1 MPGAERELAEIHRN
15 EWGYVVATLIRILG
29 DFELAEE
36 LAQEAFTA
44 AVEQWPPIPANP
56 TAWLIQTAR
65 HKAVDAA
72 RRRETLRQKT
82 EDLAIIEP
90 TLVEQPA
97 LGELPDDRLTL
108 IFTCC
113 HPALELEARVALTLR
128 TLCGLTT
135 EEIASAFLVPLA
147 TMAQRLVRAKGKIRA
162 ARIPYRV
169 PSGDQIFER
178 IAAVHAVI
186 YLVFNEGY
194 FAARGDSL
202 VRRDLCADAIQLA
215 RMLKGL
221 LEPENSPPELDG
233 LLALMLLQ
241 DSRSAARSTADGSL
255 VLLEDQDRTRWNREQ
270 ITEGLALVEAALRAG
285 AGPYSL
291 QAAIAALHA
300 RAESYVDTDW
310 SQIARLYDILMRF
323 DASPVVALNRAVAV
337 AMAEGPESALPLV
350 DALSDP
356 LAGYCL
362 LHATR
367 ADLFRRLDRREDA
380 AAEYRRALALECNQA
395 ERRVLEARLREVSS

>member
-1 MPGAERELAEIHRN
+1 MPGAERELGEIHRR
-15 EWGYVVATLIRILG
+15 EWGYVVATLIRLLG

-36 LAQEAFTA
+36 LAQEAFA
-44 AVEQWPPIPANP
+44 AALEQWPPVPANP

-65 HKAVDAA
+65 HKAVDAV

-82 EDLAIIEP
+82 EDLALLGPSLI
-90 TLVEQPA
+90 EQPE
-97 LGELPDDRLTL
+97 LGELPDDRLRL

-113 HPALELEARVALTLR
+113 HPALDLEARVALTLR

-162 ARIPYRV
+162 ARIPYRI
-169 PSGDQIFER
+169 PSGDQVLER
-178 IAAVHAVI
+178 LAAVHTVI

-202 VRRDLCADAIQLA
+202 VRRELCADAIQLA
-215 RMLKGL
+215 RMLKAL
-221 LEPENSPPELDG
+221 LESQSPAELDG
-233 LLALMLLQ
+233 LLALMLLH
-241 DSRSAARSTADGSL
+241 DSRSRARLTADGDL
-255 VLLEDQDRTRWNREQ
+255 VLLEHQDRSRWNGVQ
-270 ITEGLALVEAALRAG
+270 IAEGLTLVEAALRRG
-285 AGPYSL
+285 TGPYSV

-300 RAESYVDTDW
+300 QAASYEATDW
-310 SQIARLYDILMRF
+310 AQIAELYDILTRF

-337 AMAEGPESALPLV
+337 SMAEGPASALPLV
-350 DALSDP
+350 DALSEP

-367 ADLFRRLDRREDA
+367 ADLFRRLERREDA

-395 ERRVLEARLREVSS
+395 ERRVLEGRLREVSG

>member
-15 EWGYVVATLIRILG
+15 EWGYVVATLIRIVG

-36 LAQEAFTA
+36 FAQEAFTA

-72 RRRETLRQKT
+72 RRRDTLRQKT
-82 EDLAIIEP
+82 EDLAIINP
-90 TLVEQPA
+90 PLVEQPE

-113 HPALELEARVALTLR
+113 HPALDLEARVALTLR

-178 IAAVHAVI
+178 LAAVHAVI

-215 RMLKGL
+215 RMLKVL
-221 LEPENSPPELDG
+221 LEPDGQAELDG

-255 VLLEDQDRTRWNREQ
+255 VLLEDQDRSRWNREQ
-270 ITEGLALVEAALRAG
+270 ITEGLALVETALRAG

-300 RAESYVDTDW
+300 RADSYADTDW
-310 SQIARLYDILMRF
+310 PQIAELYGILTRI

-337 AMAEGPESALPLV
+337 AMAEGPASALPLV
-350 DALSDP
+350 DALSEP

-380 AAEYRRALALECNQA
+380 AAEYRRALTLECNQA

>member
-1 MPGAERELAEIHRN
+1 MPGAERELAEIHRKQ
-15 EWGYVVATLIRILG
+15 WGYVVATLIRLLG

-36 LAQEAFTA
+36 LAQEAFA
-44 AVEQWPPIPANP
+44 AALEQWPPVPANP

-82 EDLAIIEP
+82 EDLALLGP
-90 TLVEQPA
+90 SLAEQPE
-97 LGELPDDRLTL
+97 LGELPDDRLRL

-113 HPALELEARVALTLR
+113 HPALDLEARVALTLR

-135 EEIASAFLVPLA
+135 EEIASAFLVPLP

-162 ARIPYRV
+162 ARIPYRI
-169 PSGDQIFER
+169 PSGDQVLER
-178 IAAVHAVI
+178 LAAVHTVI

-194 FAARGDSL
+194 FAARGASL

-215 RMLKGL
+215 RMLKAL
-221 LEPENSPPELDG
+221 LEPESPPELDG
-233 LLALMLLQ
+233 LLALMLLH
-241 DSRSAARSTADGSL
+241 DSRSAARLTADGDL
-255 VLLEDQDRTRWNREQ
+255 VLLEHQDRSRWNDVQ
-270 ITEGLALVEAALRAG
+270 IAEGLTLVETALRRG
-285 AGPYSL
+285 TGPYSV

-300 RAESYVDTDW
+300 RAASFEATDW
-310 SQIARLYDILMRF
+310 PQITELYDILTRF

-337 AMAEGPESALPLV
+337 AMAEGPASALPLV
-350 DALSDP
+350 DALSEP

-367 ADLFRRLDRREDA
+367 ADLFRRLGRREDA
-380 AAEYRRALALECNQA
+380 AAEYRRALGLELQSG
-395 ERRVLEARLREVSS
+395 RTPSARGSAA